1 MALPQ
6 IVIPVLTGEAAERFN
21 RLATEAAK
29 QRGVQYDPKAK
40 EGVRKVLERSRQ
52 NGYFLDGIPD

>member
-40 EGVRKVLERSRQ
+40 ERVRKVLERSRQ
-52 NGYFLDGIPD
+52 NGYF